1 MIKDWL
7 YKEYSTDLPDDLI
20 SIFERSHIQKRW
32 YGQAS
37 LIVHRLSEM
46 PWTTQRELS
55 KETSMG
61 VAELMTLNS
70 FIRGSDELQN
80 IILHQGLG
88 RKYWNTIIPY
98 VKSGK
103 IDKVINYEYDFPLR
117 LALFPGMSCM
127 YYCGFC
133 GRNQSAA
140 YEPKEVLQSGFER
153 YKKIISDLPKNSTI
167 SISGGLEPLT
177 NFKLG
182 EIISHAKSLGHRVP
196 LITNA
201 HMLTPAY
208 LKKQPGIWDLDS
220 LRISLYGVDEDSTFF
235 VTRHPK
241 AYKLVKENII
251 QFLQERNRN
260 NSNVKVGLN
269 YIIIPE
275 IIDTI
280 LPLLDYINDINK
292 EVDGQGI
299 DFLTIREDFGS
310 VTEITD
316 SIDKDIDGRKYH
328 LDGFL
333 NEEQRTQLIDVF
345 KKFNE
350 RLNVECPNLHVD
362 FGYAMVALGDGV
374 LGKPLARVNGN
385 SMRKSG
391 FPQLSVAIDT
401 VGDIFLYREAG
412 FKDRPGNDKFIAG
425 RIGDD
430 DTIDS
435 VLKPFVESK
444 QIANLEVDDSRF
456 MDSYDHL
463 ITMLVNQAED
473 DKNFKLPFNLGP
485 VKVRVS
491 NPSELNV
498 NLSNNWYRDEK

>member
-7 YKEYSTDLPDDLI
+7 YKEYSTDLLDDLI

-46 PWTTQRELS
+46 LWTTQRELS
-55 KETSMG
+55 KKTSMG

-70 FIRGSDELQN
+70 FIRESDELQN

-133 GRNQSAA
+133 GRNQSVA

-208 LKKQPGIWDLDS
+208 LKNKVYGIW
-220 LRISLYGVDEDSTFF
+220 T
-235 VTRHPK
+235 H
-241 AYKLVKENII
+241 
-251 QFLQERNRN
+251 
-260 NSNVKVGLN
+260 
-269 YIIIPE
+269 
-275 IIDTI
+275 
-280 LPLLDYINDINK
+280 
-292 EVDGQGI
+292 
-299 DFLTIREDFGS
+299 
-310 VTEITD
+310 
-316 SIDKDIDGRKYH
+316 
-328 LDGFL
+328 
-333 NEEQRTQLIDVF
+333 
-345 KKFNE
+345 
-350 RLNVECPNLHVD
+350 
-362 FGYAMVALGDGV
+362 
-374 LGKPLARVNGN
+374 
-385 SMRKSG
+385 
-391 FPQLSVAIDT
+391 
-401 VGDIFLYREAG
+401 
-412 FKDRPGNDKFIAG
+412 
-425 RIGDD
+425 
-430 DTIDS
+430 
-435 VLKPFVESK
+435 
-444 QIANLEVDDSRF
+444 
-456 MDSYDHL
+456 
-463 ITMLVNQAED
+463 
-473 DKNFKLPFNLGP
+473 
-485 VKVRVS
+485 
-491 NPSELNV
+491 
-498 NLSNNWYRDEK
+498 